1 MRKQHL
7 AFAGMWIAAI
17 AAMLF
22 LYFREEHGRA
32 PSRTRPT
39 QDALVIDVGEEHPAA
54 STLEPTAAQA
64 PIPEGPP
71 LTYRGDRR
79 HTGQSPYAGPARP
92 GVFWQLD
99 THHPVVGQPAVDAEG
114 NAFVGSRDHVFYS
127 ISRTGGVRW
136 RRDLGSDIYASPAL
150 DGHGH
155 VLIGSDADFFFS
167 LDAATGDVLWDI
179 HTDFDVDTG
188 ITIGPDGTIYFGS
201 GEELWAVDDEGHTR
215 WRFRARV
222 KIFSAP
228 AVADDGTIYFGA
240 QDDWFYALSSDG
252 HMLWRIRSD
261 RPDDNDSSA
270 IVADDGTI
278 FFGSDD
284 RRVYHVDRNG
294 NVLWRAEVGGYV
306 RAPMALGRRLDLI
319 VPIFGPH
326 ARVASLDRATGEERW
341 SFSAAPSQA
350 TDSGVGSGPIVDR
363 DGNVYFG
370 ADDDYVYAVDPDG
383 GLRWVFQAG
392 ANVDGDPI
400 VTPDGALL
408 IGSDDGNVYAL
419 RADAIAASPRTHD
432 AGAPPPPAATSATE
446 APNPP

>member
-7 AFAGMWIAAI
+7 AFAGLWIVAI

-22 LYFREEHGRA
+22 LYFREQTGRG
-32 PSRTRPT
+32 PRRTRST
-39 QDALVIDVGEEHPAA
+39 DDALVIDVEAEHPAEPA
-54 STLEPTAAQA
+54 FEPTATQA
-64 PIPEGPP
+64 PIPEAPP
-71 LTYRGDRR
+71 FAYRGDRR

-99 THHPVVGQPAVDAEG
+99 TERPVVSQPAVDREG
-114 NAFVGSRDHVFYS
+114 NVYVGSRDHVFYS

-136 RRDLGSDIYASPAL
+136 RRDLGSDIYASAAL
-150 DGHGH
+150 DDHGH
-155 VLIGSDADFFFS
+155 VFAGSDADFFFC
-167 LDAATGDVLWDI
+167 LDAATGAVLWDI

-188 ITIGPDGTIYFGS
+188 ITLGPDGTIYFGS
-201 GEELWAVDDEGHTR
+201 GEELWAVDADGSPR

-240 QDDWFYALSSDG
+240 QDDWFYALAPDG
-252 HMLWRIRSD
+252 HLLWRIRSD

-294 NVLWRAEVGGYV
+294 HVLWRAEVGGYV
-306 RAPMALGRRLDLI
+306 RAPMALGRRSDVI

-326 ARVASLDRATGEERW
+326 ARVAALDRATGEERW

-350 TDSGVGSGPIVDR
+350 TDAGVGSGPVVDR

-370 ADDDYVYAVDPDG
+370 ADDDFVYAVDPDG
-383 GLRWVFQAG
+383 GLRWVFQTE
-392 ANVDGDPI
+392 ANVDGDPAI
-400 VTPDGALL
+400 TPDGTLL
-408 IGSDDGNVYAL
+408 IGGDDGHLYAL
-419 RADAIAASPRTHD
+419 RADAIAAHPRGAD
-432 AGAPPPPAATSATE
+432 AGTP
-446 APNPP
+446 